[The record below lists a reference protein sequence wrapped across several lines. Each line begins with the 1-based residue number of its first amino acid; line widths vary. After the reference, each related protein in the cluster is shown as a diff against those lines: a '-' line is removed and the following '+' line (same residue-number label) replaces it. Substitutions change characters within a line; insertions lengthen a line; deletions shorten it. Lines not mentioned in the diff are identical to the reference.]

1 MVITE
6 TVIERVGLAIEE
18 ALREEGGDFRSWGRA
33 ALQAL
38 RELTRDM
45 IWSGAE
51 VEIVERNGELRKIGP
66 TAAREVIEL
75 AIDAALQ
82 EKT

>member
-38 RELTRDM
+38 REPTGEMVAAGGDLRDADYALVGSSM
-45 IWSGAE
+45 AE
-51 VEIVERNGELRKIGP
+51 
-66 TAAREVIEL
+66 EVFQ
-75 AIDAALQ
+75 AMIDAALQ